1 MENSINHILARIL
14 SAEASSEDIL
24 SLSEWL
30 NDSEKNR
37 GEFRQMKSYWDAEV
51 AFNHSVAPVFSTDKL
66 LREVEQQCKNQK
78 NRQLWRS
85 FVPLAA
91 AVALVLV
98 LSALSFMQYRN
109 DKVSA
114 YYTLLTDERK
124 SHFTMDDGTQIILNK
139 NSRLTYTDAYGK
151 KERSVKLEGEAFFE
165 VAKDATKPF
174 AVEMGEASITVL
186 GTHFNVKADT
196 DSDNIT
202 ATLVEGSIR
211 FEGSKQNIVIT
222 PNQQLT
228 FSRSTNNIDIKH
240 VDTDTFTGWKNGL
253 LKYKSIPFTDLI
265 AELEKTY
272 KVEIKIENKQLTKPN
287 VTVSGTFSSEQ
298 NIEQILKVITR
309 SLPIKWS
316 NSNGTYYIR

>member
-1 MENSINHILARIL
+1 MENNINHIIARTL
-14 SAEASSEDIL
+14 SGEASSEDIL

-30 NDSEKNR
+30 NDSERNR
-37 GEFRQMKSYWDAEV
+37 DEFRQMKSYWDAEV
-51 AFNHSVAPVFSTDKL
+51 TFCHSVAPSLQANKL
-66 LREVEQQCKNQK
+66 LREVEQRCKNQK
-78 NRQLWRS
+78 RQQQWRL
-85 FVPLAA
+85 FAPLAA
-91 AVALVLV
+91 TVALVLA
-98 LSALSFMQYRN
+98 LSALSFMHYRYYQA
-109 DKVSA
+109 SE
-114 YYTLLTDERK
+114 YYTLLTDEHK
-124 SHFTMDDGTQIILNK
+124 SSFTMDDGTQITLNK
-139 NSRLTYTDAYGK
+139 NSRLTYTNAYGK

-165 VAKDATKPF
+165 VSKDATKPF
-174 AVEMGEASITVL
+174 VVAAGEASIIVL

-196 DSDNIT
+196 SSDDIT

-211 FEGSKQNIVIT
+211 FEGSKQNIVMT

-228 FSRSTNNIDIKH
+228 FSCSTNKIDLKQ

-253 LKYKSIPFTDLI
+253 LKYKSIPFINLI
-265 AELEKTY
+265 IELEKTY
-272 KVEIKIENKQLTKPN
+272 QVEIKIENKQLTKPD